1 MATGRLGNADLALN
15 TNTVL
20 YTVPSLTFTVC
31 TVNVCNR
38 NSTEV
43 RVRIA
48 ISDDDSPTNA
58 EFVEFDVLLQAN
70 GVIERTG
77 LVAQAGKRI
86 IVRSNTG
93 NVSASVYGIETTTIG

>member
-20 YTVPSLTFTVC
+20 YTVPSTTFAVC

-48 ISDDDSPTNA
+48 VSDADSPTNA
-58 EFVEFDVLLQAN
+58 EFIEYDVLLQGN

-77 LVAQAGKRI
+77 IVAQATKRI
-86 IVRSNTG
+86 VVRSNAT
-93 NVSASVYGIETTTIG
+93 NVSANVYGIETTTTA